1 MKIKKIHI
9 DGFGKLHD
17 FDIEPGDGIT
27 VFCGCNE
34 AGKSTLHLFIRSILY
49 GASTKRRLGAR
60 SSYERMRPWQ
70 HPEIYRGR
78 MEIEFEQ
85 QRYMIERDFNKAADD
100 LVIMELGSEGSTAVR
115 DPAEL
120 MKRILN
126 GLSETAY
133 INTVSAGQLGSATQ
147 KDMAAELR
155 KYAANISSTMNPK
168 LSADRALA
176 YLDREKTLLEAELRA
191 EAPKEF
197 NRVLTEIKRIEE
209 QLELP
214 ENENKISLFAEAADK
229 AGKDNEELML
239 KMNTADTEL
248 ENCRE
253 ALKKKGF
260 DTDDDIEGVGSRAKA
275 DYEALKMT
283 GKKARSKAAA
293 SLIVLF
299 AALTIAAAVYA
310 ARFAADNY
318 ITAAAAAAGICAA
331 VTLIL
336 MIRSLRLKSQ
346 WKLAADELIDTL
358 KPYIG
363 EVQPDDESMKRFDE
377 HIDSARKLA
386 GMIREISGR
395 CEMLGIEQKKLNGE
409 RTLYLDRLTAQQKTK
424 EGVEEQLRELEQLKG
439 RAVELQRSIKNNKLV
454 REKLEALQLAEETL
468 SELAGDIRNAA
479 GTYIN
484 KEASRMIS
492 EITDHAYD
500 SLSAGQSYDIM
511 LNSKNGMISVADMS
525 AGTADQVYL
534 AVRLATIRFIAG
546 EEDPLP
552 LILDDSFNLYDD
564 DRLAASLSFLAKG
577 YNGQVMI
584 FTCQKREEQV
594 LDRYKV
600 PYRKLVM
607 K

>member
-1 MKIKKIHI
+1 MKIRKIHI

-17 FDIEPGDGIT
+17 FDIEPGDGIS
-27 VFCGCNE
+27 VFSGCNE

-60 SSYERMRPWQ
+60 SCYERMRPWQ

-78 MEIEFEQ
+78 IEIEFEQ
-85 QRYMIERDFNKAADD
+85 QRYMIERDFNKSADD
-100 LVIMELGSEGSTAVR
+100 LVIMELGNEGSAAVK

-155 KYAANISSTMNPK
+155 KYAANISSTMNPR

-191 EAPKEF
+191 DAPKEF

-214 ENENKISLFAEAADK
+214 ENENKIALFTEAADK
-229 AGKDNEELML
+229 VGRDNDELML
-239 KMNTADTEL
+239 KINTADTEL
-248 ENCRE
+248 AGCRE
-253 ALKKKGF
+253 ALKNKGF
-260 DTDDDIEGVGSRAKA
+260 DVGDDIEGTGSRAGSA
-275 DYEALKMT
+275 YAELKT
-283 GKKARSKAAA
+283 TEKKAGSKAAA
-293 SLIVLF
+293 AAIVLF
-299 AALTIAAAVYA
+299 IALTAAAAVYA
-310 ARFAADNY
+310 LRFAVGDY
-318 ITAAAAAAGICAA
+318 VTAAAAAAGICGA
-331 VTLIL
+331 VSLIL
-336 MIRSLRLKSQ
+336 IIRLIRLRSR
-346 WKLAADELIDTL
+346 WRLAAEELAGML

-363 EVQPDDESMKRFDE
+363 EVQPDDESMKRFEE

-386 GMIREISGR
+386 GMINEISGR
-395 CEMLGIEQKKLNGE
+395 CEMLGMEQKKLNGE
-409 RTLYLDRLTAQQKTK
+409 RALYLDRLTAQQKTK
-424 EGVEEQLRELEQLKG
+424 DGVEEQLRELEQLKG
-439 RAVELQRSIKNNKLV
+439 RAVELQRSIKNNKLI

-492 EITDHAYD
+492 EITNHAYD

-511 LNSKNGMISVADMS
+511 LNSKDGMISVADMS

-546 EEDPLP
+546 EDDPLP

-577 YNGQVMI
+577 YHGQVMI
-584 FTCQKREEQV
+584 FTCQNREEQV

-600 PYRKLVM
+600 PYKKLVM
-607 K
+607 E